1 MNYDKQKLRTYQLNC
16 VETLK
21 NFDHL
26 AQKYSLE
33 FFAING
39 TLLGAVR
46 EKGFI
51 SWDDDLDLAMIEKEF
66 NRLYA
71 LFQKNSEL
79 GKEYGIRF
87 DFEVNQ
93 QGLATW
99 VIIYSLKDNSSLN
112 IQSLQRYR
120 SFIITKFLKYLDVI
134 LFWNIIEPLD
144 FCGIS
149 SDTYH
154 MPKSWFPLYMKDR
167 KWKGYF
173 RILFRI
179 FIPSVHRI
187 IRKILKLLVHKDGSY
202 IAFHSSLRYDYFK
215 TKRYSYLFPLKKVVF
230 EDTQINIPNDYDKI
244 LTQDYDKNY
253 MIPLPVSK
261 RIPTHTYLWN

>member
-1 MNYDKQKLRTYQLNC
+1 MNYNKRKLRTYQLNC
-16 VETLK
+16 VKTLK
-21 NFDHL
+21 YFDQF
-26 AQKYSLE
+26 AQKYSLGY
-33 FFAING
+33 FAING

-51 SWDDDLDLAMIEKEF
+51 SWDDDIDLAIIEKEF
-66 NRLYA
+66 NRFYA

-87 DFEVNQ
+87 DFEVNK

-120 SFIITKFLKYLDVI
+120 FFTITKFLKYLDVI
-134 LFWNIIEPLD
+134 LFWNIIEPLN
-144 FCGIS
+144 FAGIS
-149 SDTYH
+149 SDTYG
-154 MPKSWFPLYMKDR
+154 MPKSWFPLYMKNK

-179 FIPSVHRI
+179 FIPLIHKT
-187 IRKILKLLVHKDGSY
+187 IRKILYILVHKNGSY
-202 IAFHSSLRYDYFK
+202 VAFHSSLRYNYFK
-215 TKRYSYLFPLKKVVF
+215 IKRYSYLFPLKKMKF
-230 EDTQINIPNDYDKI
+230 EDIEINTPNDYDKI
-244 LTQDYDKNY
+244 CIYDYGKDY
-253 MIPLPVSK
+253 MKPPPTSK